1 MIDRTK
7 VLLQLGE
14 RIRTLREEYR
24 YQQKEI
30 AEKLGVSPQ
39 AFSNYENGK
48 REPDL
53 LTVLR
58 LAKLFNVSVDY
69 LLGLTPLKNRES
81 IDLKDEHLQL
91 IYEIKEN
98 EELTE
103 LIKVCKELPTG
114 AVRFLWKVAKGLKE
128 LLNQINL

>member
-7 VLLQLGE
+7 VLMQLGE
-14 RIRTLREEYR
+14 RIRMLREEHR

-53 LTVLR
+53 LTILR

-69 LLGLTPLKNRES
+69 LLGLTPLKNKES
-81 IDLKDEHLQL
+81 VDFKDEHLQL
-91 IYEIKEN
+91 LYDMKEN
-98 EELTE
+98 EELIE
-103 LIKVCKELPTG
+103 LVNVCKELPPG

-128 LLNQINL
+128 LLLNHF